1 MGTYIA
7 RRVLLMLPAMLGISI
22 AVFLLLRLIPGNVVD
37 TMIGSDLSLSP
48 ETRANLERTFGL
60 DKPIYVQYLSWMA
73 DVVRGDLGRSLRT
86 NEPVVSIL
94 LVRLPI
100 TTELAALSLVV
111 AVALALPLGVVSA
124 VRRNSRLDF
133 LARIIGLV
141 GLSIPNFWLATMLIL
156 VASLWFRWLPPIIF
170 VGLTQNPLDNLQQML
185 NPTVALA
192 MPLMAVTMRMTRSAM
207 LEVLRQDY
215 VRTARAKGVRETAVT
230 YGHALANAL
239 IPIITIIGIQMGYLL
254 GGAVIIEQIFGLP
267 GLGWMILNGIFQ
279 RDYPVVQGGILFVAV
294 VFLVL
299 NLLVDVVYALVD
311 PRIKYS

>member
-1 MGTYIA
+1 
-7 RRVLLMLPAMLGISI
+7 MLPAMLGISI

-94 LVRLPI
+94 LIRLPI

-170 VGLTQNPLDNLQQML
+170 VGFTQNPLDNLQQML
-185 NPTVALA
+185 IPTVALA

-279 RDYPVVQGGILFVAV
+279 RDYPSFKAAFCLWRSCFWC
-294 VFLVL
+294 
-299 NLLVDVVYALVD
+299 
-311 PRIKYS
+311 

>member
-1 MGTYIA
+1 M
-7 RRVLLMLPAMLGISI
+7 
-22 AVFLLLRLIPGNVVD
+22 
-37 TMIGSDLSLSP
+37 
-48 ETRANLERTFGL
+48 RANLERTFGL
-60 DKPIYVQYLSWMA
+60 DKPIHVQYLSWMA
-73 DVVRGDLGRSLRT
+73 DVVRGDLGHSLRT

-94 LVRLPI
+94 LNRLPI
-100 TTELAALSLVV
+100 TAELAALSLVV

-124 VRRNSRLDF
+124 VHRNSRLDF

-185 NPTVALA
+185 IPTVALA

-215 VRTARAKGVRETAVT
+215 VRTARAKGVRENAVT

-239 IPIITIIGIQMGYLL
+239 IPIVTIIGIQMGYLL

-299 NLLVDVVYALVD
+299 NLLVDVVYAFLD